1 MRRLDIDIMLRLG
14 AVTPVDG
21 DIQIASARLIDT
33 AVLEGVIIIIDPHLE
48 NQGLGIIADLE
59 DTQLGCRRVFLFA
72 DKNIDTTL
80 TLLAVRCRK
89 IHLDGV
95 IFLVFHEVEP
105 CIVAALGEGDAEFR
119 IGHISYFLRTAGRGC
134 IGHIR
139 RQIQIGLA
147 VLTDADDIRSGIFP
161 DTCLQLQIDSA
172 LVRSRIR
179 VHGQFQTIV
188 CLLDQQPL
196 ACTVEIQVILIGFH
210 YHFGRK
216 FAVSRE
222 TNRIGAH
229 RYFRLSGII
238 LGDIDDI
245 IDTVVV
251 VVRSRHGY
259 RRFAGLCRFI
269 LSCGQC
275 DIMFVGSHVQP

>member
-1 MRRLDIDIMLRLG
+1 MLRLG

-33 AVLEGVIIIIDPHLE
+33 AVLEGVIIIIDSHLE

-59 DTQLGCRRVFLFA
+59 DTQFGRRRVFLFA

-89 IHLDGV
+89 IHLDGM
-95 IFLVFHEVEP
+95 ILLVFHEIVP

-119 IGHISYFLRTAGRGC
+119 IGHISDFLRTAGRGC

-147 VLTDADDIRSGIFP
+147 VLADADDIGSGIFP
-161 DTCLQLQIDSA
+161 GTCLQLQIDGT

-179 VHGQFQTIV
+179 VHGQFQTVV

-196 ACTVEIQVILIGFH
+196 ACAVEIQVILIGFH
-210 YHFGRK
+210 DHFGRK

-222 TNRIGAH
+222 TDRIGAH
-229 RYFRLSGII
+229 RNFGLAGII

-245 IDTVVV
+245 IDAVVV
-251 VVRSRHGY
+251 VVRGRHGY
-259 RRFAGLCRFI
+259 RRFAGLGGLV